1 MRIISEE
8 KLGLDDVLLVPQRN
22 TLESR
27 SQVELEREF
36 KFYHSSRTWKG
47 IPFFAANLACLS
59 SFELADALRKH
70 KICTALHKFHSVE
83 QLIEYYTRKIDS
95 KLVPELKYY
104 ADSIEQ
110 EDKINYVW
118 VSIGM
123 SEEDIIK
130 IAKLHKKLDTSPNI
144 IIDVPN
150 GHIEKFVH
158 FCRNVRDEFPES
170 IIMGGN
176 VVTHEACHELILH
189 GGLDIVKI
197 QIGSGKLCT
206 TRLQTGVGYGN
217 LSCTMECS
225 SVHGL
230 KNGEK
235 KLGLICS
242 DGGLNN
248 IGDCSKM
255 YCAGA
260 DFLMSGSL
268 FYGVDEA
275 CGEWEY
281 KDFSGEKFLYL
292 KENAVLNTETM
303 RKYRWPEGFK
313 PSSYERD
320 IYQSVIT
327 HNKDLDGKIIKEPQ
341 KTRMRIYGMS
351 SKESQIKHYG
361 EYKKYRASEGRSQ
374 YADYKGPADETVQEL
389 LGGLRSTATYIG
401 ANSLKDF
408 NKCAVFCKVNQIHR
422 NMSL

>member
-27 SQVELEREF
+27 SQVELEREY
-36 KFYHSSRTWKG
+36 KFYHSPRVWKG
-47 IPFFAANLACLS
+47 IPFFAANLACLAGT
-59 SFELADALRKH
+59 ELGISLSKH
-70 KICTALHKFHSVE
+70 KICTALHKFHSNE
-83 QLIEYYTRKIDS
+83 ELIALYNEPHEEEWRIHYIW
-95 KLVPELKYY
+95 P
-104 ADSIEQ
+104 
-110 EDKINYVW
+110 
-118 VSIGM
+118 SIGM
-123 SEEDIIK
+123 KDDDIRNLK
-130 IAKLHKKLDTSPNI
+130 DLTSCLKYSPNI
-144 IIDVPN
+144 VIDVPN

-158 FCRNVRDEFPES
+158 FCAKVRNEFPDA

-176 VVTHEACHELILH
+176 VVTPEACTELIIH

-217 LSCTMECS
+217 LSCTMECAG
-225 SVHGL
+225 VHGL
-230 KNGEK
+230 KSGER

-248 IGDCSKM
+248 TGDCAKM
-255 YCAGA
+255 YAAGA

-275 CGEWEY
+275 CGEWECEQEIKREIRKIPIKDY
-281 KDFSGEKFLYL
+281 KGWRIGGELDNCAAVFS
-292 KENAVLNTETM
+292 A
-303 RKYRWPEGFK
+303 
-313 PSSYERD
+313 D
-320 IYQSVIT
+320 ISTDEYSAII
-327 HNKDLDGKIIKEPQ
+327 DGKWYVNGQ
-341 KTRMRIYGMS
+341 KKRLKIYGMS
-351 SKESQIKHYG
+351 SKESQEKHYG

-374 YADYKGPADETVQEL
+374 YADYNGKADDVVQEL

-422 NMSL
+422 NMIV